1 MQHVLQDTAK
11 EAESLGEKALKYI
24 IPSTVQSGMAVIKPF
39 LKKKRSVYNPQ
50 QSSFYQW
57 PISNNNNARSSIGYP
72 NNDWNANT
80 YNYWNTPVQRSDIPA
95 PVSPQYYQQ
104 PQYPSNQLQSRT
116 FNDKEA
122 KVKED
127 KDMKESLQEFKDLVS
142 KVDSALVS
150 YSDRSG
156 VVLKENL
163 KGEEVGDVKKEN
175 IAKNE
180 KKSKTPKRMQKEE
193 LNKITNTFT
202 DFICGDNC

>member
-1 MQHVLQDTAK
+1 
-11 EAESLGEKALKYI
+11 
-24 IPSTVQSGMAVIKPF
+24 MAVIKPF

-50 QSSFYQW
+50 QPGFYQW
-57 PISNNNNARSSIGYP
+57 PMSTNNNARSSIGYP
-72 NNDWNANT
+72 NNGWNPNT
-80 YNYWNTPVQRSDIPA
+80 YNYWNTAIQRSNIPV
-95 PVSPQYYQQ
+95 PVSPQYYQ
-104 PQYPSNQLQSRT
+104 YPSNQLQTRT
-116 FNDKEA
+116 LNDKEA
-122 KVKED
+122 KAKDD

-150 YSDRSG
+150 YSDKSG

-175 IAKNE
+175 FAKNE
-180 KKSKTPKRMQKEE
+180 KKSRTPKRMQKGE